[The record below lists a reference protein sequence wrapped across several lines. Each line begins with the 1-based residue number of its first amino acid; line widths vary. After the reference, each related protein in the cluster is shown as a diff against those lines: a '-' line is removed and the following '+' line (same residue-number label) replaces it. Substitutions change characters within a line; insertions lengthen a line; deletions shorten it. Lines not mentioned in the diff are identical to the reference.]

1 MADIFSLPPL
11 AGQGDT
17 LQKAQNLFG
26 VSPEDLAQ
34 LKAIKDAGV
43 SLGDLSDFRLNQ
55 TALGLLQSSLD
66 PERKQKDLEMY
77 GDYYRKLG
85 QEAQK
90 LGKES
95 LAYTSMMNQ
104 INNLPGTIAS
114 AFGGTGERELMQNL
128 YGKIPEVVSETYRT
142 FPRMQIQPVAYGMP
156 SSRYFS

>member
-1 MADIFSLPPL
+1 MSTFLSPPAL
-11 AGQGDT
+11 AGQGNT
-17 LQKAQNLFG
+17 LQNAQNLFG
-26 VSPEDLAQ
+26 ISPEAFSQLGDLKSKFNITPDDLLTMKLLDRLNPEETRIAAERGYELQ
-34 LKAIKDAGV
+34 LKAAK
-43 SLGDLSDFRLNQ
+43 
-55 TALGLLQSSLD
+55 
-66 PERKQKDLEMY
+66 
-77 GDYYRKLG
+77 
-85 QEAQK
+85 EAQK

-114 AFGGTGERELMQNL
+114 AFGGAGERELMQNL

>member
-11 AGQGDT
+11 AGQSDT
-17 LQKAQNLFG
+17 LQKAQGFFGPGTERLLAFQKENKLTGEDVLNLGLANMLFD
-26 VSPEDLAQ
+26 PQQQEDRQRRAAEAAYELQ
-34 LKAIKDAGV
+34 LKAAK
-43 SLGDLSDFRLNQ
+43 
-55 TALGLLQSSLD
+55 
-66 PERKQKDLEMY
+66 
-77 GDYYRKLG
+77 
-85 QEAQK
+85 EAQK

-114 AFGGTGERELMQNL
+114 AFGGAGERELMQNL

-156 SSRYFS
+156 SSKYFS

>member
-11 AGQGDT
+11 AGQSDT
-17 LQKAQNLFG
+17 LQKAQGFFGPGTERLLAFQKQNKLTGEDVLNLGLANMLFD
-26 VSPEDLAQ
+26 PQQQEDRQRRAAEAAYELQ
-34 LKAIKDAGV
+34 LKAAK
-43 SLGDLSDFRLNQ
+43 
-55 TALGLLQSSLD
+55 
-66 PERKQKDLEMY
+66 
-77 GDYYRKLG
+77 
-85 QEAQK
+85 EAQK

-114 AFGGTGERELMQNL
+114 AFGGAGERELMQNL

-156 SSRYFS
+156 SSKYFS